1 MKNYKIKNLI
11 IFISKFFILIIC
23 GYIMLLNLKN
33 PQFKLSDYI
42 FNLNFYLFLILL
54 FFTFLINF
62 IQLNLNR
69 LIYQIYLNRKLEFL
83 SFSKLFFN
91 AQLLNILIPYS
102 GNFYKAYF
110 LKKLNLKYKV
120 FLSIYFYFFLFGMF
134 YFFLLYSLE
143 IFIFGDILAINKNLV
158 SIFFALIS
166 FSALFTLYFH
176 KKIEMII
183 NLLKLKIFTSLIE
196 LIFSFFKIKNFKKV
210 SMTMIKYNSIL
221 HLLNFLIIFLIIE
234 NISQSTIDF
243 NTIMIFF
250 VINSVLDQL
259 PITPRNIGVSEVV
272 FGLSANSLGMS
283 FEFGLAIKLILRAV
297 YFVHLI
303 ISTIIVNIL
312 SNDTI

>member
-1 MKNYKIKNLI
+1 MENYKIKNLI

-23 GYIMLLNLKN
+23 GYLMLLNLKN

-54 FFTFLINF
+54 FLSFLINF
-62 IQLNLNR
+62 IELNVNR
-69 LIYQIYLNRKLEFL
+69 LIYQIYLNRKLELL

-110 LKKLNLKYKV
+110 LKKLNLQYKV
-120 FLSIYFYFFLFGMF
+120 FLSIHFYFFLFGIF

-143 IFIFGDILAINKNLV
+143 IFIFGDVLTINKTLI

-176 KKIEMII
+176 KKIEII
-183 NLLKLKIFTSLIE
+183 IKFFKLKMLSSFVELIFFFLKIKNIKKIFTI
-196 LIFSFFKIKNFKKV
+196 
-210 SMTMIKYNSIL
+210 MIKYNSIL
-221 HLLNFLIIFLIIE
+221 HLLNFLILFLIIE

-243 NTIMIFF
+243 NTIVIFF

-303 ISTIIVNIL
+303 ISTIMANIF